1 MTARFLLFCR
11 IVILAAPMLA
21 QVSLP
26 GMSVAPQASSLSLEE
41 VVELSKSGFSEEL
54 IITRIKKHGKGFD
67 LSTEELLELRK
78 IGISDNIIKFLLDPS
93 QPYVPS
99 SQERSEPKSGRGAA
113 PADPAREYPKD
124 PNAARVPP
132 KPGLYWFPK
141 PNSGEP
147 IAIDLKLLL
156 GVREGPG
163 LGRVLLKKGK
173 TIAYLVGLTSKT
185 RIANEDP
192 VFYLR
197 LPERK
202 IEEVVLVALEAKN
215 KRREL
220 DMGSSK
226 KQELNAESIRQF
238 DSLPVGPDL
247 FKITVSK
254 LPKGEYL
261 FFLIGSAEP
270 EKGTLGKGYDFGIDE
285 SQR

>member
-1 MTARFLLFCR
+1 
-11 IVILAAPMLA
+11 
-21 QVSLP
+21 
-26 GMSVAPQASSLSLEE
+26 
-41 VVELSKSGFSEEL
+41 
-54 IITRIKKHGKGFD
+54 
-67 LSTEELLELRK
+67 
-78 IGISDNIIKFLLDPS
+78 
-93 QPYVPS
+93 
-99 SQERSEPKSGRGAA
+99 
-113 PADPAREYPKD
+113 
-124 PNAARVPP
+124 
-132 KPGLYWFPK
+132 
-141 PNSGEP
+141 
-147 IAIDLKLLL
+147 
-156 GVREGPG
+156 
-163 LGRVLLKKGK
+163 
-173 TIAYLVGLTSKT
+173 
-185 RIANEDP
+185 